1 MEASATAL
9 VNAPA
14 GPLGTAPSAPRAPV
28 SASGAPV
35 GAQAAAGKPADEQ
48 PPAELA
54 GQVAELNDLL
64 KGTWV
69 SLRIDIDKESRHVVT
84 TVVDRDTGDVIRQ
97 IPSEEFL
104 RVSRAMNKLQGLLVS
119 QKA

>member
-1 MEASATAL
+1 MEASASAL
-9 VNAPA
+9 VNPLA
-14 GPLGTAPSAPRAPV
+14 GPLGTALSAQRAAM
-28 SASGAPV
+28 SAS
-35 GAQAAAGKPADEQ
+35 QAAASAQPAAGTAPQEQ
-48 PPAELA
+48 PQAELA

>member
-1 MEASATAL
+1 MDASATAL

-14 GPLGTAPSAPRAPV
+14 GPLGTAQPAQRAAMP
-28 SASGAPV
+28 AG
-35 GAQAAAGKPADEQ
+35 QTAANVQ
-48 PPAELA
+48 PGTARAEKEPTPELA